1 MRSLLPRKWSLA
13 NAKPASVLKR
23 TTEKAMAPETIA
35 ELISAVQKLML
46 TSPELKTRLMLRQSS
61 LPGVVTGGYA
71 AVAELSCDATP
82 SRNRY
87 VRGPADSKRRV
98 SVIRRLR
105 LRAEDLEVAT
115 AAMPMSPPT

>member
-46 TSPELKTRLMLRQSS
+46 TSPELKTRLMLWKSW

-71 AVAELSCDATP
+71 AIAELSCEATTTDQYSGKNDRIAIS
-82 SRNRY
+82 SRK
-87 VRGPADSKRRV
+87 A
-98 SVIRRLR
+98 
-105 LRAEDLEVAT
+105 
-115 AAMPMSPPT
+115 